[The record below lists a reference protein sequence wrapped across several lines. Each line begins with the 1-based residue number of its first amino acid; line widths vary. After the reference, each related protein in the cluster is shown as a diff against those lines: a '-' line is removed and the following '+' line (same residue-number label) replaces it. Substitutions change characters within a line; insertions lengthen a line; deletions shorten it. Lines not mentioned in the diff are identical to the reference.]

1 MLGHVLV
8 AAAALGVADPSKP
21 HPHRGVLDKYERVH
35 PSKYGLTLKGV
46 GEDELRSGKPLL
58 RDIKLPNGYQRAT
71 SVQDV
76 PAPPEV
82 VWDRIMDL
90 EAYPRMVEGVT
101 ACSIYRRSKSGRTQE
116 VYAKYK
122 AGAGPFNVEYFIRHD
137 FEPSKNAMTF
147 CLDYDRLSDF
157 ADTVGYWY
165 VEKLEDGWCRV
176 YYSAESKLPGWV
188 PGWAKDQLCATALK
202 RSTSW
207 VDRECKQAMGLGGA
221 RHSGGRIAALRKFAM
236 RAAAAAA
243 LAIFLKLPLPLV
255 PSTVKLPL
263 SKMSA

>member
-1 MLGHVLV
+1 MLGLLV
-8 AAAALGVADPSKP
+8 AAAVLGAADPSKP

-46 GEDELRSGKPLL
+46 SADELRAGKPLL
-58 RDIKLPNGYQRAT
+58 REIKLPNGYQRAT

-90 EAYPRMVEGVT
+90 ESYPRMVEGV
-101 ACSIYRRSKSGRTQE
+101 AAVSIYRRSKSGRAQE

-122 AGAGPFNVEYFIRHD
+122 AGAGPFNVEYFIRHT
-137 FEPSKNAMTF
+137 FEPSKCAMTF

-165 VEKLEDGWCRV
+165 VEKLDDGWCRV

-188 PGWAKDQLCATALK
+188 PGWAKEQLCATALK

-207 VDRECKQAMGLGGA
+207 VERECKHAMGLGGA
-221 RHSGGRIAALRKFAM
+221 RRPAGRLALLRKIALRVAT
-236 RAAAAAA
+236 AAV
-243 LAIFLKLPLPLV
+243 LAVFLKLPLV
-255 PSTVKLPL
+255 PPPVKLPL